1 MYYFIELAGSIT
13 NIALLSLF
21 MSRLFVRNK
30 IQSKW
35 HYTFLTL
42 LCTGQCVLSLFPN
55 WVIPRT
61 LYLLLGGFLLARLFY
76 EVQTWPA
83 AFASG
88 SFFVL
93 GSVVE
98 ILAMLLIG
106 VRLPDTDLL
115 MQVGA
120 ARLIYV
126 VFSNLIQIPLLILV
140 SHFFNRE
147 ESDLRIVWL
156 LPLISIQLASIS
168 VCYVVQCHAADK
180 DFPDYMVFF
189 MAVLLFVNIM
199 IVFYVEALR
208 KNEKE
213 KYLAELT
220 EQHYH
225 LQIEYYQQLLEKQ
238 QETKALWHDIK
249 KYTTAMQA
257 VAAQNDS
264 EQLRQIAQAAADAY
278 ERVKDISAVGNP
290 VVDALLNQYLRSAK
304 ENQIQVLLDITIPEV
319 LAISTLLLSVV
330 IGNTFDNAIEACR
343 LIAPEKRVIHLQ
355 LRKQN
360 RILFYSIEN
369 PYIDAVTQLRVG
381 KHHGYGLK
389 NVERAVNQNKAEKDL
404 LALKT
409 EILAVI
415 KGESAFPKDT
425 LAEMIAAQEKKH
437 TELDTLCE
445 EASAELERNAELMAN
460 VSRLYDEL
468 ISYADLYDSA
478 NFEAKKMIVNQLIRR
493 VDVYRGYQINIS
505 FNFDLTPYIE
515 GE

>member
-156 LPLISIQLASIS
+156 FPLISIQLASIS

-189 MAVLLFVNIM
+189 IAVLLFVNIM

-249 KYTTAMQA
+249 KYTAAMQA

-264 EQLRQIAQAAADAY
+264 EQLRQIAQAAEDAY

-343 LIAPEKRVIHLQ
+343 LINPEKREIHLQ

-389 NVERAVNQNKAEKDL
+389 NVERAVNQNNGNFQLEKVDGNFIVQIRL
-404 LALKT
+404 N
-409 EILAVI
+409 
-415 KGESAFPKDT
+415 
-425 LAEMIAAQEKKH
+425 
-437 TELDTLCE
+437 CE
-445 EASAELERNAELMAN
+445 N
-460 VSRLYDEL
+460 
-468 ISYADLYDSA
+468 
-478 NFEAKKMIVNQLIRR
+478 
-493 VDVYRGYQINIS
+493 
-505 FNFDLTPYIE
+505 
-515 GE
+515 

>member
-213 KYLAELT
+213 KYLVELT

-249 KYTTAMQA
+249 KYTAAMQA

-264 EQLRQIAQAAADAY
+264 EQLRQIAQAAEDAY

-343 LIAPEKRVIHLQ
+343 LINPEKREIHLQ

-389 NVERAVNQNKAEKDL
+389 NVERAVNQNNGNFQLEKVDGNFIVQIRL
-404 LALKT
+404 N
-409 EILAVI
+409 
-415 KGESAFPKDT
+415 
-425 LAEMIAAQEKKH
+425 
-437 TELDTLCE
+437 CE
-445 EASAELERNAELMAN
+445 N
-460 VSRLYDEL
+460 
-468 ISYADLYDSA
+468 
-478 NFEAKKMIVNQLIRR
+478 
-493 VDVYRGYQINIS
+493 
-505 FNFDLTPYIE
+505 
-515 GE
+515 

>member
-180 DFPDYMVFF
+180 DVPDYMVFF

-249 KYTTAMQA
+249 KYTAAMQA

-343 LIAPEKRVIHLQ
+343 LIAPEKRMIHLQ

-389 NVERAVNQNKAEKDL
+389 NVERAVNQNNGNFQLEKVDGNFIVQIRL
-404 LALKT
+404 N
-409 EILAVI
+409 
-415 KGESAFPKDT
+415 
-425 LAEMIAAQEKKH
+425 
-437 TELDTLCE
+437 CE
-445 EASAELERNAELMAN
+445 N
-460 VSRLYDEL
+460 
-468 ISYADLYDSA
+468 
-478 NFEAKKMIVNQLIRR
+478 
-493 VDVYRGYQINIS
+493 
-505 FNFDLTPYIE
+505 
-515 GE
+515 

>member
-238 QETKALWHDIK
+238 QETKALLHDIK

-389 NVERAVNQNKAEKDL
+389 NVERAVNQNNGNFQVEKVDGNFIVQIRL
-404 LALKT
+404 N
-409 EILAVI
+409 
-415 KGESAFPKDT
+415 
-425 LAEMIAAQEKKH
+425 
-437 TELDTLCE
+437 CE
-445 EASAELERNAELMAN
+445 N
-460 VSRLYDEL
+460 
-468 ISYADLYDSA
+468 
-478 NFEAKKMIVNQLIRR
+478 
-493 VDVYRGYQINIS
+493 
-505 FNFDLTPYIE
+505 
-515 GE
+515 

>member
-249 KYTTAMQA
+249 KYTAAMQA

-264 EQLRQIAQAAADAY
+264 EQLRQIAQAAEDAY

-343 LIAPEKRVIHLQ
+343 LINPEKREIHLQ

-389 NVERAVNQNKAEKDL
+389 NVERAVN
-404 LALKT
+404 
-409 EILAVI
+409 
-415 KGESAFPKDT
+415 
-425 LAEMIAAQEKKH
+425 
-437 TELDTLCE
+437 
-445 EASAELERNAELMAN
+445 
-460 VSRLYDEL
+460 
-468 ISYADLYDSA
+468 
-478 NFEAKKMIVNQLIRR
+478 
-493 VDVYRGYQINIS
+493 
-505 FNFDLTPYIE
+505 
-515 GE
+515 

>member
-1 MYYFIELAGSIT
+1 MYYFIELAGSVT

-35 HYTFLTL
+35 YFAFLIL

-115 MQVGA
+115 MQAGA
-120 ARLIYV
+120 ARVIYV

-249 KYTTAMQA
+249 KYTAAMQA

-264 EQLRQIAQAAADAY
+264 EQLRQIAQAAEDAY

-290 VVDALLNQYLRSAK
+290 VVDALLNKYLRSAK

-389 NVERAVNQNKAEKDL
+389 NVERAVNQNNGNFQLEKVDGNFIVQIRL
-404 LALKT
+404 N
-409 EILAVI
+409 
-415 KGESAFPKDT
+415 
-425 LAEMIAAQEKKH
+425 
-437 TELDTLCE
+437 CE
-445 EASAELERNAELMAN
+445 N
-460 VSRLYDEL
+460 
-468 ISYADLYDSA
+468 
-478 NFEAKKMIVNQLIRR
+478 
-493 VDVYRGYQINIS
+493 
-505 FNFDLTPYIE
+505 
-515 GE
+515 

>member
-1 MYYFIELAGSIT
+1 MYYFIELAGSVT

-35 HYTFLTL
+35 YFAFLIL

-115 MQVGA
+115 MQAGA
-120 ARLIYV
+120 ARVIYV

-147 ESDLRIVWL
+147 ERDLRIVWL

-249 KYTTAMQA
+249 KYTAAMQA

-264 EQLRQIAQAAADAY
+264 EQLRQIAQAAEDVY

-389 NVERAVNQNKAEKDL
+389 NVERAVNQNNGNFQVEKSKGL
-404 LALKT
+404 F
-409 EILAVI
+409 VI
-415 KGESAFPKDT
+415 QIRLNCES
-425 LAEMIAAQEKKH
+425 
-437 TELDTLCE
+437 
-445 EASAELERNAELMAN
+445 
-460 VSRLYDEL
+460 
-468 ISYADLYDSA
+468 
-478 NFEAKKMIVNQLIRR
+478 
-493 VDVYRGYQINIS
+493 
-505 FNFDLTPYIE
+505 
-515 GE
+515 

>member
-30 IQSKW
+30 VQSKW

-93 GSVVE
+93 GSVIE

-115 MQVGA
+115 MQAGA
-120 ARLIYV
+120 VRVIYV
-126 VFSNLIQIPLLILV
+126 VFSNLLQIPLLILV

-189 MAVLLFVNIM
+189 MAVLLFMNIM

-249 KYTTAMQA
+249 KYTAAMQA

-343 LIAPEKRVIHLQ
+343 LINPEKREIHLQ

-389 NVERAVNQNKAEKDL
+389 NVERAVNQNNGNFQLEKVDGNFIVQIRL
-404 LALKT
+404 N
-409 EILAVI
+409 
-415 KGESAFPKDT
+415 
-425 LAEMIAAQEKKH
+425 
-437 TELDTLCE
+437 CE
-445 EASAELERNAELMAN
+445 N
-460 VSRLYDEL
+460 
-468 ISYADLYDSA
+468 
-478 NFEAKKMIVNQLIRR
+478 
-493 VDVYRGYQINIS
+493 
-505 FNFDLTPYIE
+505 
-515 GE
+515 

>member
-278 ERVKDISAVGNP
+278 ERVKDIAAVGNP

-389 NVERAVNQNKAEKDL
+389 NVERAVNQNNGNFQVEKVDGNFIVQIRL
-404 LALKT
+404 N
-409 EILAVI
+409 
-415 KGESAFPKDT
+415 
-425 LAEMIAAQEKKH
+425 
-437 TELDTLCE
+437 CE
-445 EASAELERNAELMAN
+445 N
-460 VSRLYDEL
+460 
-468 ISYADLYDSA
+468 
-478 NFEAKKMIVNQLIRR
+478 
-493 VDVYRGYQINIS
+493 
-505 FNFDLTPYIE
+505 
-515 GE
+515 

>member
-126 VFSNLIQIPLLILV
+126 VSSNLIQIPLLILV

-389 NVERAVNQNKAEKDL
+389 NVERAVNQNNGNFQVEKVDGNFIVQIRL
-404 LALKT
+404 N
-409 EILAVI
+409 
-415 KGESAFPKDT
+415 
-425 LAEMIAAQEKKH
+425 
-437 TELDTLCE
+437 CE
-445 EASAELERNAELMAN
+445 N
-460 VSRLYDEL
+460 
-468 ISYADLYDSA
+468 
-478 NFEAKKMIVNQLIRR
+478 
-493 VDVYRGYQINIS
+493 
-505 FNFDLTPYIE
+505 
-515 GE
+515 

>member
-1 MYYFIELAGSIT
+1 MYYFIELAGSVT

-35 HYTFLTL
+35 YFAFLIL

-61 LYLLLGGFLLARLFY
+61 LYLLLGVFLLARLFY

-115 MQVGA
+115 MQAGA
-120 ARLIYV
+120 ARVIYV

-249 KYTTAMQA
+249 KYTAAMQA

-264 EQLRQIAQAAADAY
+264 EQLRQIAQAAEDAY

-389 NVERAVNQNKAEKDL
+389 NVERAVNQNNGNFQVEKSKGL
-404 LALKT
+404 F
-409 EILAVI
+409 VI
-415 KGESAFPKDT
+415 QIRLNCES
-425 LAEMIAAQEKKH
+425 
-437 TELDTLCE
+437 
-445 EASAELERNAELMAN
+445 
-460 VSRLYDEL
+460 
-468 ISYADLYDSA
+468 
-478 NFEAKKMIVNQLIRR
+478 
-493 VDVYRGYQINIS
+493 
-505 FNFDLTPYIE
+505 
-515 GE
+515 

>member
-30 IQSKW
+30 VQSKW

-106 VRLPDTDLL
+106 VRLPDMDLL

-249 KYTTAMQA
+249 KYTAAMQA

-290 VVDALLNQYLRSAK
+290 VVDDLLNQYLRSAK

-343 LIAPEKRVIHLQ
+343 LIAPEKRMIHLQ

-389 NVERAVNQNKAEKDL
+389 NVERAVNQNNGNFQLEKVDGNFIVQIRL
-404 LALKT
+404 N
-409 EILAVI
+409 
-415 KGESAFPKDT
+415 
-425 LAEMIAAQEKKH
+425 
-437 TELDTLCE
+437 CE
-445 EASAELERNAELMAN
+445 N
-460 VSRLYDEL
+460 
-468 ISYADLYDSA
+468 
-478 NFEAKKMIVNQLIRR
+478 
-493 VDVYRGYQINIS
+493 
-505 FNFDLTPYIE
+505 
-515 GE
+515 

>member
-1 MYYFIELAGSIT
+1 MYYFIELAGSVT

-35 HYTFLTL
+35 YFAFLIL

-115 MQVGA
+115 MQAGA
-120 ARLIYV
+120 ARVIYV

-156 LPLISIQLASIS
+156 LPLISIQFASIS

-249 KYTTAMQA
+249 KYTAAMQA

-264 EQLRQIAQAAADAY
+264 EQLRQIAQAAEDAY

-389 NVERAVNQNKAEKDL
+389 NVERAVNQNNGNFQLEKVDGNFIVQIRL
-404 LALKT
+404 N
-409 EILAVI
+409 
-415 KGESAFPKDT
+415 
-425 LAEMIAAQEKKH
+425 
-437 TELDTLCE
+437 CE
-445 EASAELERNAELMAN
+445 N
-460 VSRLYDEL
+460 
-468 ISYADLYDSA
+468 
-478 NFEAKKMIVNQLIRR
+478 
-493 VDVYRGYQINIS
+493 
-505 FNFDLTPYIE
+505 
-515 GE
+515 

>member
-30 IQSKW
+30 VQSKW

-115 MQVGA
+115 MQAGA
-120 ARLIYV
+120 ARVIYV

-264 EQLRQIAQAAADAY
+264 EQLRQIAQAAEDAY

-389 NVERAVNQNKAEKDL
+389 NVERAVNQNNGNFQLEKVDGNFIVQIRL
-404 LALKT
+404 N
-409 EILAVI
+409 
-415 KGESAFPKDT
+415 
-425 LAEMIAAQEKKH
+425 
-437 TELDTLCE
+437 CE
-445 EASAELERNAELMAN
+445 N
-460 VSRLYDEL
+460 
-468 ISYADLYDSA
+468 
-478 NFEAKKMIVNQLIRR
+478 
-493 VDVYRGYQINIS
+493 
-505 FNFDLTPYIE
+505 
-515 GE
+515 

>member
-30 IQSKW
+30 VQSKW

-93 GSVVE
+93 GSVIE

-115 MQVGA
+115 MQAGA
-120 ARLIYV
+120 VRVIYV
-126 VFSNLIQIPLLILV
+126 VFSNLLQIPLLILV

-249 KYTTAMQA
+249 KYTAAMQS

-343 LIAPEKRVIHLQ
+343 LIAPEKRMIHLQ

-389 NVERAVNQNKAEKDL
+389 NVERAVNQNNGNFQLEKVDGNFIVQIRL
-404 LALKT
+404 N
-409 EILAVI
+409 
-415 KGESAFPKDT
+415 
-425 LAEMIAAQEKKH
+425 
-437 TELDTLCE
+437 CE
-445 EASAELERNAELMAN
+445 N
-460 VSRLYDEL
+460 
-468 ISYADLYDSA
+468 
-478 NFEAKKMIVNQLIRR
+478 
-493 VDVYRGYQINIS
+493 
-505 FNFDLTPYIE
+505 
-515 GE
+515 

>member
-1 MYYFIELAGSIT
+1 MYYFIELAGSMT

-30 IQSKW
+30 VQSKW

-93 GSVVE
+93 GSVIE

-115 MQVGA
+115 MQAGA
-120 ARLIYV
+120 VRVIYV
-126 VFSNLIQIPLLILV
+126 VFSNLLQIPLLILV

-249 KYTTAMQA
+249 KYTAAMQA

-343 LIAPEKRVIHLQ
+343 LIAPEKRMIHLQ

-389 NVERAVNQNKAEKDL
+389 NVERAVNQNNGNFQLEKVDGNFIVQIRL
-404 LALKT
+404 N
-409 EILAVI
+409 
-415 KGESAFPKDT
+415 
-425 LAEMIAAQEKKH
+425 
-437 TELDTLCE
+437 CE
-445 EASAELERNAELMAN
+445 N
-460 VSRLYDEL
+460 
-468 ISYADLYDSA
+468 
-478 NFEAKKMIVNQLIRR
+478 
-493 VDVYRGYQINIS
+493 
-505 FNFDLTPYIE
+505 
-515 GE
+515 

>member
-30 IQSKW
+30 VQSKW

-106 VRLPDTDLL
+106 VRLPDMDLL

-168 VCYVVQCHAADK
+168 VCYVAQCHAADK

-249 KYTTAMQA
+249 KYTAAMQA

-343 LIAPEKRVIHLQ
+343 LIAPEKRMIHLQ

-389 NVERAVNQNKAEKDL
+389 NVERAVNQNNGNFQLEKVDGNFIVQIRL
-404 LALKT
+404 N
-409 EILAVI
+409 
-415 KGESAFPKDT
+415 
-425 LAEMIAAQEKKH
+425 
-437 TELDTLCE
+437 CE
-445 EASAELERNAELMAN
+445 N
-460 VSRLYDEL
+460 
-468 ISYADLYDSA
+468 
-478 NFEAKKMIVNQLIRR
+478 
-493 VDVYRGYQINIS
+493 
-505 FNFDLTPYIE
+505 
-515 GE
+515 

>member
-1 MYYFIELAGSIT
+1 MYYFIELAGSVT

-35 HYTFLTL
+35 HSAFLTL

-115 MQVGA
+115 MQAGA
-120 ARLIYV
+120 VRVIYV
-126 VFSNLIQIPLLILV
+126 VFSNLLQIPLLILV

-156 LPLISIQLASIS
+156 FPLISIQLASIS

-249 KYTTAMQA
+249 KYTAAMQA

-343 LIAPEKRVIHLQ
+343 LINPEKREIHLQ

-389 NVERAVNQNKAEKDL
+389 NVERAVNQNNGNFQLEKVDGNFIVQIRL
-404 LALKT
+404 N
-409 EILAVI
+409 
-415 KGESAFPKDT
+415 
-425 LAEMIAAQEKKH
+425 
-437 TELDTLCE
+437 CE
-445 EASAELERNAELMAN
+445 N
-460 VSRLYDEL
+460 
-468 ISYADLYDSA
+468 
-478 NFEAKKMIVNQLIRR
+478 
-493 VDVYRGYQINIS
+493 
-505 FNFDLTPYIE
+505 
-515 GE
+515 

>member
-1 MYYFIELAGSIT
+1 MYYFIELAGSVT

-35 HYTFLTL
+35 YFAFLIL

-115 MQVGA
+115 MQAGA
-120 ARLIYV
+120 ARVIYV

-249 KYTTAMQA
+249 KYIAAMQA

-264 EQLRQIAQAAADAY
+264 EQLRQIAQAAEDAY

-389 NVERAVNQNKAEKDL
+389 NVERAVNQNNGNFQVEKSKGL
-404 LALKT
+404 F
-409 EILAVI
+409 VI
-415 KGESAFPKDT
+415 QIRLNCES
-425 LAEMIAAQEKKH
+425 
-437 TELDTLCE
+437 
-445 EASAELERNAELMAN
+445 
-460 VSRLYDEL
+460 
-468 ISYADLYDSA
+468 
-478 NFEAKKMIVNQLIRR
+478 
-493 VDVYRGYQINIS
+493 
-505 FNFDLTPYIE
+505 
-515 GE
+515 

>member
-1 MYYFIELAGSIT
+1 MYYFIELAGSVT

-35 HYTFLTL
+35 YFAFLIL

-83 AFASG
+83 AFANG

-115 MQVGA
+115 MQAGA
-120 ARLIYV
+120 ARVIYV

-249 KYTTAMQA
+249 KYTAAMQA

-264 EQLRQIAQAAADAY
+264 EQLRQIAQAAEDAY

-389 NVERAVNQNKAEKDL
+389 NVERAVNQNNGNFQVEKSKGL
-404 LALKT
+404 F
-409 EILAVI
+409 VI
-415 KGESAFPKDT
+415 QIRLNCES
-425 LAEMIAAQEKKH
+425 
-437 TELDTLCE
+437 
-445 EASAELERNAELMAN
+445 
-460 VSRLYDEL
+460 
-468 ISYADLYDSA
+468 
-478 NFEAKKMIVNQLIRR
+478 
-493 VDVYRGYQINIS
+493 
-505 FNFDLTPYIE
+505 
-515 GE
+515 

>member
-1 MYYFIELAGSIT
+1 MYYFIELAGSVT

-35 HYTFLTL
+35 HSAFLTL

-115 MQVGA
+115 MQAGA
-120 ARLIYV
+120 VRVIYV
-126 VFSNLIQIPLLILV
+126 VFSNLLQIPLLILV

-249 KYTTAMQA
+249 KYTAAMQA

-304 ENQIQVLLDITIPEV
+304 ENQIEVLLDITIPEV

-389 NVERAVNQNKAEKDL
+389 NVERAVNQNNGNFQLEKVDGNFIVQIRL
-404 LALKT
+404 N
-409 EILAVI
+409 
-415 KGESAFPKDT
+415 
-425 LAEMIAAQEKKH
+425 
-437 TELDTLCE
+437 CE
-445 EASAELERNAELMAN
+445 N
-460 VSRLYDEL
+460 
-468 ISYADLYDSA
+468 
-478 NFEAKKMIVNQLIRR
+478 
-493 VDVYRGYQINIS
+493 
-505 FNFDLTPYIE
+505 
-515 GE
+515 

>member
-1 MYYFIELAGSIT
+1 MYYFIELAGSVT

-35 HYTFLTL
+35 YFAFLIL

-115 MQVGA
+115 MQAGA
-120 ARLIYV
+120 ARVIYV

-249 KYTTAMQA
+249 KYTAAMQA

-264 EQLRQIAQAAADAY
+264 EQLRQIAQAAEDAY

-369 PYIDAVTQLRVG
+369 PYMAV
-381 KHHGYGLK
+381 
-389 NVERAVNQNKAEKDL
+389 
-404 LALKT
+404 
-409 EILAVI
+409 
-415 KGESAFPKDT
+415 
-425 LAEMIAAQEKKH
+425 
-437 TELDTLCE
+437 
-445 EASAELERNAELMAN
+445 
-460 VSRLYDEL
+460 VSY
-468 ISYADLYDSA
+468 
-478 NFEAKKMIVNQLIRR
+478 
-493 VDVYRGYQINIS
+493 
-505 FNFDLTPYIE
+505 
-515 GE
+515 

>member
-1 MYYFIELAGSIT
+1 MYYFIELAGSVT

-21 MSRLFVRNK
+21 MSRLIVRNK

-35 HYTFLTL
+35 YFAFLIL

-115 MQVGA
+115 MQAGA
-120 ARLIYV
+120 ARVIYV

-249 KYTTAMQA
+249 KYTAAMQA

-264 EQLRQIAQAAADAY
+264 EQLRQIAQAAEDAY

-389 NVERAVNQNKAEKDL
+389 NVERAVNQNNGNFQVEKSKGL
-404 LALKT
+404 F
-409 EILAVI
+409 VI
-415 KGESAFPKDT
+415 QIRLNCES
-425 LAEMIAAQEKKH
+425 
-437 TELDTLCE
+437 
-445 EASAELERNAELMAN
+445 
-460 VSRLYDEL
+460 
-468 ISYADLYDSA
+468 
-478 NFEAKKMIVNQLIRR
+478 
-493 VDVYRGYQINIS
+493 
-505 FNFDLTPYIE
+505 
-515 GE
+515 

>member
-1 MYYFIELAGSIT
+1 MYYFIELAGSVT

-35 HYTFLTL
+35 HSAFLTL

-115 MQVGA
+115 MQAGA
-120 ARLIYV
+120 VRVIYV
-126 VFSNLIQIPLLILV
+126 VFSNLLQIPLLILV

-189 MAVLLFVNIM
+189 IAVLLFVNIM

-389 NVERAVNQNKAEKDL
+389 NVERAVNQNNGNFQVEKVDGNFIVQIRL
-404 LALKT
+404 N
-409 EILAVI
+409 
-415 KGESAFPKDT
+415 
-425 LAEMIAAQEKKH
+425 
-437 TELDTLCE
+437 CE
-445 EASAELERNAELMAN
+445 N
-460 VSRLYDEL
+460 
-468 ISYADLYDSA
+468 
-478 NFEAKKMIVNQLIRR
+478 
-493 VDVYRGYQINIS
+493 
-505 FNFDLTPYIE
+505 
-515 GE
+515 

>member
-1 MYYFIELAGSIT
+1 MYYFIELAGSVT

-35 HYTFLTL
+35 YFAFLIL

-115 MQVGA
+115 MQAGA
-120 ARLIYV
+120 ARVIYV

-220 EQHYH
+220 EQHYL
-225 LQIEYYQQLLEKQ
+225 LQIEYYLQLLEKQ

-249 KYTTAMQA
+249 KYTAAMQA

-264 EQLRQIAQAAADAY
+264 EQLRQIAQAAEDAY

-389 NVERAVNQNKAEKDL
+389 NVERAVNQNNGNFQLEKVDGNFIVQIRL
-404 LALKT
+404 N
-409 EILAVI
+409 
-415 KGESAFPKDT
+415 
-425 LAEMIAAQEKKH
+425 
-437 TELDTLCE
+437 CE
-445 EASAELERNAELMAN
+445 N
-460 VSRLYDEL
+460 
-468 ISYADLYDSA
+468 
-478 NFEAKKMIVNQLIRR
+478 
-493 VDVYRGYQINIS
+493 
-505 FNFDLTPYIE
+505 
-515 GE
+515 

>member
-1 MYYFIELAGSIT
+1 MYYFIELAGSVT

-35 HYTFLTL
+35 YFAFLIL

-115 MQVGA
+115 MQAGA
-120 ARLIYV
+120 ARVIYV

-189 MAVLLFVNIM
+189 MAVLLFMNIM

-249 KYTTAMQA
+249 KYTAAMQA

-264 EQLRQIAQAAADAY
+264 EQLRQIAQAAEDAY

-389 NVERAVNQNKAEKDL
+389 NVERAVNQNNGNFQVEKSKGL
-404 LALKT
+404 F
-409 EILAVI
+409 VI
-415 KGESAFPKDT
+415 QIRLNCES
-425 LAEMIAAQEKKH
+425 
-437 TELDTLCE
+437 
-445 EASAELERNAELMAN
+445 
-460 VSRLYDEL
+460 
-468 ISYADLYDSA
+468 
-478 NFEAKKMIVNQLIRR
+478 
-493 VDVYRGYQINIS
+493 
-505 FNFDLTPYIE
+505 
-515 GE
+515 

>member
-1 MYYFIELAGSIT
+1 MYYFIELAGSVT

-35 HYTFLTL
+35 YFAFLIL

-115 MQVGA
+115 MQAGA
-120 ARLIYV
+120 ARVIYV

-180 DFPDYMVFF
+180 DFPDYMAFF

-249 KYTTAMQA
+249 KYTAAMQA

-264 EQLRQIAQAAADAY
+264 EQLRQIAQAAEDAY

-304 ENQIQVLLDITIPEV
+304 ENHIQVLLDITIPEV

-389 NVERAVNQNKAEKDL
+389 NVERAVNQNNGNFQVEKSKGL
-404 LALKT
+404 F
-409 EILAVI
+409 VI
-415 KGESAFPKDT
+415 QIRLNCES
-425 LAEMIAAQEKKH
+425 
-437 TELDTLCE
+437 
-445 EASAELERNAELMAN
+445 
-460 VSRLYDEL
+460 
-468 ISYADLYDSA
+468 
-478 NFEAKKMIVNQLIRR
+478 
-493 VDVYRGYQINIS
+493 
-505 FNFDLTPYIE
+505 
-515 GE
+515 

>member
-1 MYYFIELAGSIT
+1 MYYFIELAGSVT

-35 HYTFLTL
+35 YFAFLIL

-115 MQVGA
+115 MQAGA
-120 ARLIYV
+120 ARVIYV

-225 LQIEYYQQLLEKQ
+225 LQIEYYQQHLEKQ

-249 KYTTAMQA
+249 KYTAAMQA

-264 EQLRQIAQAAADAY
+264 EQLRQIAQAAEDAY

-389 NVERAVNQNKAEKDL
+389 NVERAVNQNNGNFQLEKVDGNFIVQIRL
-404 LALKT
+404 N
-409 EILAVI
+409 
-415 KGESAFPKDT
+415 
-425 LAEMIAAQEKKH
+425 
-437 TELDTLCE
+437 CE
-445 EASAELERNAELMAN
+445 N
-460 VSRLYDEL
+460 
-468 ISYADLYDSA
+468 
-478 NFEAKKMIVNQLIRR
+478 
-493 VDVYRGYQINIS
+493 
-505 FNFDLTPYIE
+505 
-515 GE
+515 

>member
-83 AFASG
+83 AFASV

-249 KYTTAMQA
+249 KYTAAMQA

-264 EQLRQIAQAAADAY
+264 EQLRQIAQAAEDAY

-343 LIAPEKRVIHLQ
+343 LINPEKREIHLQ

-389 NVERAVNQNKAEKDL
+389 NVERAVNQNNGNFQLEKVDGNFIVQIRL
-404 LALKT
+404 N
-409 EILAVI
+409 
-415 KGESAFPKDT
+415 
-425 LAEMIAAQEKKH
+425 
-437 TELDTLCE
+437 CE
-445 EASAELERNAELMAN
+445 N
-460 VSRLYDEL
+460 
-468 ISYADLYDSA
+468 
-478 NFEAKKMIVNQLIRR
+478 
-493 VDVYRGYQINIS
+493 
-505 FNFDLTPYIE
+505 
-515 GE
+515 

>member
-1 MYYFIELAGSIT
+1 MYYFIELAGSVT

-35 HYTFLTL
+35 YFAFLIL

-115 MQVGA
+115 MQAGA
-120 ARLIYV
+120 ARVIYV

-168 VCYVVQCHAADK
+168 VCYVVQCHAVDK

-249 KYTTAMQA
+249 KYTAAMQA

-264 EQLRQIAQAAADAY
+264 EQLRQIAQAAEDAY

-389 NVERAVNQNKAEKDL
+389 NVERAVNQNNGNFQVEKSKGL
-404 LALKT
+404 F
-409 EILAVI
+409 VI
-415 KGESAFPKDT
+415 QIRLNCES
-425 LAEMIAAQEKKH
+425 
-437 TELDTLCE
+437 
-445 EASAELERNAELMAN
+445 
-460 VSRLYDEL
+460 
-468 ISYADLYDSA
+468 
-478 NFEAKKMIVNQLIRR
+478 
-493 VDVYRGYQINIS
+493 
-505 FNFDLTPYIE
+505 
-515 GE
+515 

>member
-1 MYYFIELAGSIT
+1 MYYFIELAGSVT

-35 HYTFLTL
+35 YFAFLIL

-115 MQVGA
+115 MQAGA
-120 ARLIYV
+120 ARVIYV

-156 LPLISIQLASIS
+156 LPLISIQLASVS

-249 KYTTAMQA
+249 KYTAAMQA

-264 EQLRQIAQAAADAY
+264 EQLRQIAQAAEDAY

-389 NVERAVNQNKAEKDL
+389 NVERAVNQNNGNFQVEKSKGL
-404 LALKT
+404 F
-409 EILAVI
+409 VI
-415 KGESAFPKDT
+415 QIRLNCES
-425 LAEMIAAQEKKH
+425 
-437 TELDTLCE
+437 
-445 EASAELERNAELMAN
+445 
-460 VSRLYDEL
+460 
-468 ISYADLYDSA
+468 
-478 NFEAKKMIVNQLIRR
+478 
-493 VDVYRGYQINIS
+493 
-505 FNFDLTPYIE
+505 
-515 GE
+515 

>member
-1 MYYFIELAGSIT
+1 MYYFIELAGSVT

-35 HYTFLTL
+35 YFAFLIL

-115 MQVGA
+115 MQAGA
-120 ARLIYV
+120 ARVIYV

-180 DFPDYMVFF
+180 DFPDYMVSF

-249 KYTTAMQA
+249 KYTAAMQA

-264 EQLRQIAQAAADAY
+264 EQLRQIAQAAEDAY

-389 NVERAVNQNKAEKDL
+389 NVERAVNQNNGNFQVEKSKGL
-404 LALKT
+404 F
-409 EILAVI
+409 VI
-415 KGESAFPKDT
+415 QIRLNCES
-425 LAEMIAAQEKKH
+425 
-437 TELDTLCE
+437 
-445 EASAELERNAELMAN
+445 
-460 VSRLYDEL
+460 
-468 ISYADLYDSA
+468 
-478 NFEAKKMIVNQLIRR
+478 
-493 VDVYRGYQINIS
+493 
-505 FNFDLTPYIE
+505 
-515 GE
+515 

>member
-360 RILFYSIEN
+360 RILFFSIEN

-389 NVERAVNQNKAEKDL
+389 NVERAVNQNNGNFQVEKVDGNFIVQIRL
-404 LALKT
+404 N
-409 EILAVI
+409 
-415 KGESAFPKDT
+415 
-425 LAEMIAAQEKKH
+425 
-437 TELDTLCE
+437 CE
-445 EASAELERNAELMAN
+445 N
-460 VSRLYDEL
+460 
-468 ISYADLYDSA
+468 
-478 NFEAKKMIVNQLIRR
+478 
-493 VDVYRGYQINIS
+493 
-505 FNFDLTPYIE
+505 
-515 GE
+515 

>member
-290 VVDALLNQYLRSAK
+290 VVDALLNQYLHSAK

-389 NVERAVNQNKAEKDL
+389 NVERAVNQNNGNFQVEKVDGNFIVQIRL
-404 LALKT
+404 N
-409 EILAVI
+409 
-415 KGESAFPKDT
+415 
-425 LAEMIAAQEKKH
+425 
-437 TELDTLCE
+437 CE
-445 EASAELERNAELMAN
+445 N
-460 VSRLYDEL
+460 
-468 ISYADLYDSA
+468 
-478 NFEAKKMIVNQLIRR
+478 
-493 VDVYRGYQINIS
+493 
-505 FNFDLTPYIE
+505 
-515 GE
+515 

>member
-30 IQSKW
+30 VQSKW

-93 GSVVE
+93 GSVIE

-115 MQVGA
+115 MQAGA
-120 ARLIYV
+120 VRVIYV
-126 VFSNLIQIPLLILV
+126 VFSNLLQIPLLILV

-238 QETKALWHDIK
+238 QEAKALWHDIK
-249 KYTTAMQA
+249 KYTAAMQA

-343 LIAPEKRVIHLQ
+343 LIAPEKRMIHLQ

-389 NVERAVNQNKAEKDL
+389 NVERAVNQNNGNFQLEKVDGNFIVQIRL
-404 LALKT
+404 N
-409 EILAVI
+409 
-415 KGESAFPKDT
+415 
-425 LAEMIAAQEKKH
+425 
-437 TELDTLCE
+437 CE
-445 EASAELERNAELMAN
+445 N
-460 VSRLYDEL
+460 
-468 ISYADLYDSA
+468 
-478 NFEAKKMIVNQLIRR
+478 
-493 VDVYRGYQINIS
+493 
-505 FNFDLTPYIE
+505 
-515 GE
+515 

>member
-30 IQSKW
+30 VQSKW

-93 GSVVE
+93 GSVIE

-115 MQVGA
+115 MQAGA
-120 ARLIYV
+120 VRVIYV
-126 VFSNLIQIPLLILV
+126 VFSNLLQIPLLILV

-147 ESDLRIVWL
+147 ENDLRIVWL

-249 KYTTAMQA
+249 KYTAAMQA

-343 LIAPEKRVIHLQ
+343 LIAPEKRMIHLQ

-389 NVERAVNQNKAEKDL
+389 NVERAVNQNNGNFQLEKVDGNFIVQIRL
-404 LALKT
+404 N
-409 EILAVI
+409 
-415 KGESAFPKDT
+415 
-425 LAEMIAAQEKKH
+425 
-437 TELDTLCE
+437 CE
-445 EASAELERNAELMAN
+445 N
-460 VSRLYDEL
+460 
-468 ISYADLYDSA
+468 
-478 NFEAKKMIVNQLIRR
+478 
-493 VDVYRGYQINIS
+493 
-505 FNFDLTPYIE
+505 
-515 GE
+515 

>member
-30 IQSKW
+30 VQSKW

-93 GSVVE
+93 GSVIE

-115 MQVGA
+115 MQAGA
-120 ARLIYV
+120 VRVIYV
-126 VFSNLIQIPLLILV
+126 VFSNLLQIPLLILV

-249 KYTTAMQA
+249 KYTAAMQA

-343 LIAPEKRVIHLQ
+343 LIAPEKRMIHLQ

-369 PYIDAVTQLRVG
+369 PYIDAVTQLRVE

-389 NVERAVNQNKAEKDL
+389 NVERAVNQNNGNFQLEKVDGNFIVQIRL
-404 LALKT
+404 N
-409 EILAVI
+409 
-415 KGESAFPKDT
+415 
-425 LAEMIAAQEKKH
+425 
-437 TELDTLCE
+437 CE
-445 EASAELERNAELMAN
+445 N
-460 VSRLYDEL
+460 
-468 ISYADLYDSA
+468 
-478 NFEAKKMIVNQLIRR
+478 
-493 VDVYRGYQINIS
+493 
-505 FNFDLTPYIE
+505 
-515 GE
+515 

>member
-30 IQSKW
+30 VQSKW

-115 MQVGA
+115 MQAGA
-120 ARLIYV
+120 VRVIYV
-126 VFSNLIQIPLLILV
+126 VFSNLLQIPLLILV

-249 KYTTAMQA
+249 KYTAAMQA

-304 ENQIQVLLDITIPEV
+304 ENHIQVLLDITIPEV

-343 LIAPEKRVIHLQ
+343 LINPEKREIHLQ

-389 NVERAVNQNKAEKDL
+389 NVERAVNQNNGNFQLEKVDGNFIVQIRL
-404 LALKT
+404 N
-409 EILAVI
+409 
-415 KGESAFPKDT
+415 
-425 LAEMIAAQEKKH
+425 
-437 TELDTLCE
+437 CE
-445 EASAELERNAELMAN
+445 N
-460 VSRLYDEL
+460 
-468 ISYADLYDSA
+468 
-478 NFEAKKMIVNQLIRR
+478 
-493 VDVYRGYQINIS
+493 
-505 FNFDLTPYIE
+505 
-515 GE
+515 

>member
-1 MYYFIELAGSIT
+1 MYYFIELAGSVT

-35 HYTFLTL
+35 YFAFLIL

-389 NVERAVNQNKAEKDL
+389 NVERAVNQNNGNFQLEKVDGNFIVQIRL
-404 LALKT
+404 N
-409 EILAVI
+409 
-415 KGESAFPKDT
+415 
-425 LAEMIAAQEKKH
+425 
-437 TELDTLCE
+437 CE
-445 EASAELERNAELMAN
+445 N
-460 VSRLYDEL
+460 
-468 ISYADLYDSA
+468 
-478 NFEAKKMIVNQLIRR
+478 
-493 VDVYRGYQINIS
+493 
-505 FNFDLTPYIE
+505 
-515 GE
+515 